1 MFSSEKMEYTLFVS
15 LLFFFV
21 ATPFR
26 TFSRSRLS
34 FLFPLFFLFFFV
46 LLVARNKKKD
56 EKRRKKGEE
65 KELKSNTK
73 PKQQVRTVVSK
84 IQRFQV

>member
-1 MFSSEKMEYTLFVS
+1 MEYTLFVS
-15 LLFFFV
+15 LLFFFCGDAIPDLFEV
-21 ATPFR
+21 PLI
-26 TFSRSRLS
+26 LS
-34 FLFPLFFLFFFV
+34 FSSFFSFFFV